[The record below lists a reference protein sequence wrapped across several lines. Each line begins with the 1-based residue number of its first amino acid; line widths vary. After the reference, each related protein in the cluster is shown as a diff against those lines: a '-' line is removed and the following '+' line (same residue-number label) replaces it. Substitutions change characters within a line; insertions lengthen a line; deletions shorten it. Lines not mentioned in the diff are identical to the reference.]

1 MTLIKRF
8 FRPSRNIVYFQS
20 EVNRR
25 VFGLA
30 TLWNNDLKFW
40 EIVPPGVEATIYE
53 GPEVE
58 ELWDLIGSE
67 LNGKKMIE
75 SEEG

>member
-1 MTLIKRF
+1 
-8 FRPSRNIVYFQS
+8 
-20 EVNRR
+20 
-25 VFGLA
+25 LA